1 MPKRSAVKNQGK
13 TKPRRGLDPGA
24 ADGKEDHMTDV
35 NIAQTDTAEN
45 PLSRPERD
53 AERRRQHRRSLAAA
67 LRDSV
72 TLRNLAHPVRDR
84 DGRNRINALLDDVYD
99 LREDLIAWAEGNDVK

>member
-1 MPKRSAVKNQGK
+1 MSSSAVAKLPQS
-13 TKPRRGLDPGA
+13 
-24 ADGKEDHMTDV
+24 DV
-35 NIAQTDTAEN
+35 AEN

-67 LRDSV
+67 LRDSI

-84 DGRNRINALLDDVYD
+84 DGRNRINALLDDIFD
-99 LREDLIAWAEGNDVK
+99 LREDLIAWAEGNDDK